1 MGCNHELYE
10 KAKKL
15 TRPDEI
21 IPLLDFHY
29 KDDRQQDAL
38 KEKNM
43 VKALKILLLFGK
55 LRKNFLH
62 FQCRMKGDEQ
72 QIVNFITGIE
82 PMLGDHLYLEKQ
94 NYPVNLDAP
103 ERTVKFSF
111 QRVVGSNKKNVT
123 PLVIFNLMLKMM
135 QKDELWIK

>member
-1 MGCNHELYE
+1 
-10 KAKKL
+10 
-15 TRPDEI
+15 
-21 IPLLDFHY
+21 
-29 KDDRQQDAL
+29 
-38 KEKNM
+38 
-43 VKALKILLLFGK
+43 
-55 LRKNFLH
+55 
-62 FQCRMKGDEQ
+62 MKGDEQ

-135 QKDELWIK
+135 QKDELWLK

>member
-1 MGCNHELYE
+1 MSRKLLLE
-10 KAKKL
+10 KAHVENIRL
-15 TRPDEI
+15 YDVYRRE
-21 IPLLDFHY
+21 
-29 KDDRQQDAL
+29 
-38 KEKNM
+38 
-43 VKALKILLLFGK
+43 
-55 LRKNFLH
+55 
-62 FQCRMKGDEQ
+62 GDEQ

-135 QKDELWIK
+135 QKDELEDARRCAFV

>member
-1 MGCNHELYE
+1 M
-10 KAKKL
+10 
-15 TRPDEI
+15 
-21 IPLLDFHY
+21 F
-29 KDDRQQDAL
+29 
-38 KEKNM
+38 
-43 VKALKILLLFGK
+43 KALKILLLFGK

-135 QKDELWIK
+135 QKMNSGSNSLSKLKRGNCLKISLVISKLSL